1 MRIVG
6 RQGISLNGRLYVAGE
21 LGDWIGKRVYVCF
34 SPQDF
39 AYIHIYKSSSL
50 TEYICAA
57 VWRQAEE
64 VNLAQ
69 IARQA
74 TIAYEFIRQQVDQ
87 TRKRGQSLLRKIAT
101 DPLSVLGNVQEVL
114 PLVQY

>member
-1 MRIVG
+1 MAQIHNPRELDFLMMAAPTKDGMRIVG

-57 VWRQAEE
+57 VWRQA
-64 VNLAQ
+64 
-69 IARQA
+69 
-74 TIAYEFIRQQVDQ
+74 
-87 TRKRGQSLLRKIAT
+87 KRG
-101 DPLSVLGNVQEVL
+101 
-114 PLVQY
+114 